1 MQENLVINPPDPIL
15 VPVIG
20 GGFFPVRRVYCVG
33 RNYAAHAKEMGGD
46 ARDAPF
52 FFQKPATAIVLN
64 GSEVPYPAL
73 TSDYQHEIEMVL
85 AIGRGGVSIEP
96 AQAAQHVFGLAVGL
110 DMTRRDRQAEA
121 KKAGHPWE
129 IAKAFDLSAPIS
141 EITPLKDNL
150 PRSGSISLQVNDELK
165 QEADLADLIWSC
177 DEVVATL
184 STHYRLE
191 PGDLIYTGTPAG
203 VGPVENG
210 DRLVG
215 SVDGLHDLHIQ
226 IVDSSDN

>member
-1 MQENLVINPPDPIL
+1 MQDNLVINPPEPVL

-20 GGFFPVRRVYCVG
+20 GGLFPVRRVYCVG
-33 RNYAAHAKEMGGD
+33 RNYAAHAIEMGGD
-46 ARDAPF
+46 ERDAPF

-64 GSEVPYPAL
+64 GSEIPYPVI
-73 TSDYQHEIEMVL
+73 TNDYQHEIELVL
-85 AIGRGGVSIEP
+85 AIGRGGDNIQTE
-96 AQAAQHVFGLAVGL
+96 QAGEHVFGMAVGL

-121 KKAGHPWE
+121 KKAGRPWE

-141 EITPLKDNL
+141 EITPLNEAL
-150 PRSGSISLQVNDELK
+150 PTSGHISLHVNDELK
-165 QEADLADLIWSC
+165 QQADLTDMVWNC
-177 DEVVATL
+177 TEVVATL

-203 VGPVENG
+203 VGPVEVG

-215 SVDGLHDLHIQ
+215 SVEGLHDLHIQ
-226 IVDSSDN
+226 IVDPAV